1 MPSAAGHRAYIILGS
16 NIEPE
21 RHLRAALARL
31 GQACDLLAVSQTWE
45 TRAEGS
51 PGPNFLNAAALL
63 STPLTSVELKFN
75 VLRKIEAELGR
86 VRSAD
91 KNAPRTID
99 LDILIYDGEIVE
111 DSLWSRIFLAVP
123 LAELIPNLEHPETC
137 QLLHEAASVLR
148 ENIYI
153 KARPDV
159 ASSFR
164 NSK

>member
-1 MPSAAGHRAYIILGS
+1 MG
-16 NIEPE
+16 EKT
-21 RHLRAALARL
+21 
-31 GQACDLLAVSQTWE
+31 DLLAVSQTWE

-63 STPLTSVELKFN
+63 SSPLKAVELKFN
-75 VLRKIEAELGR
+75 VLRKIEAGLGR

-99 LDILIYDGEIVE
+99 LDILIFDGQVLEE
-111 DSLWSRIFLAVP
+111 SLWSRIFLAVP
-123 LAELIPNLEHPETC
+123 LAELLPNLEHPETC

-148 ENIYI
+148 EHIYI

-159 ASSFR
+159 ASGFR
-164 NSK
+164 KSK